1 MEGVTNSDTD
11 TRPAPAR
18 RQRPTYELTVVR
30 TEEVGGHLVRVVA
43 EGESLATFGDPE
55 LPGLAATDSYVKIAF
70 GESKRTYTVRS
81 FDRAERRIA
90 IDFVV
95 HGDEGLAGPW
105 ARRAQPGDSIALM
118 GPGGAYSPDPGA
130 AWHLLAGDLS
140 ATPAIAAALE
150 ALPADARGAALIEVE
165 SDADRIELSA
175 PAGVDVRWAVNPDI
189 ADVDFLARQVA
200 VADWPA
206 DRATAQVFAHGE
218 RESIKAIRR
227 VLREL
232 EVPRERISISGYW
245 ARGRAEDAFQAE
257 KRTPIG
263 QID

>member
-1 MEGVTNSDTD
+1 MEGVTE
-11 TRPAPAR
+11 TRTETSAPAR
-18 RQRPTYELTVVR
+18 RPRPTYEITVVR
-30 TEEVGGHLVRVVA
+30 TESIGTHLVRVIA
-43 EGESLATFGDPE
+43 EGESLAGFGDPAVNG
-55 LPGLAATDSYVKIAF
+55 LPSTDAYVKLSF
-70 GESKRTYTVRS
+70 GESRRTYTVRS
-81 FDRAERRIA
+81 FDRAARRIA

-105 ARRAQPGDSIALM
+105 AQRAQPGDTLTIM
-118 GPGGAYSPDPGA
+118 GPGGAYSPAPDA
-130 AWHLLAGDLS
+130 DWHFFAGDLS
-140 ATPAIAAALE
+140 ATPAIATALE
-150 ALPADARGAALIEVE
+150 ALPDDARGAAIIEVE
-165 SDADRIELSA
+165 TDGDRIDLTA
-175 PAGVDVRWAVNPDI
+175 PSGVDVRWAVNPDT

-206 DRATAQVFAHGE
+206 DRATAHVFAHGE
-218 RESIKAIRR
+218 RESIKAIRK

-257 KRTPIG
+257 KREAIG

>member
-1 MEGVTNSDTD
+1 MTESRTD
-11 TRPAPAR
+11 TAPTRAR
-18 RQRPTYELTVVR
+18 RARPTFEVTVVR
-30 TEEVGGHLVRVVA
+30 TEAIGDHLVRVIA
-43 EGESLATFGDPE
+43 EGEALASFGDPE
-55 LPGLAATDSYVKIAF
+55 LPGLPSTDSYVKLAF
-70 GESKRTYTVRS
+70 GEATRTYTVRS

-105 ARRAQPGDSIALM
+105 AQRAQPGDAITIM
-118 GPGGAYSPDPGA
+118 GPGGAYSPDPTA
-130 AWHLLAGDLS
+130 AWHLLTGDLS
-140 ATPAIAAALE
+140 AVPAIAAALE
-150 ALPADARGAALIEVE
+150 ALPADARGAAILEVE
-165 SDADRIELSA
+165 SDADRIALTA
-175 PAGVDVRWAVNPDI
+175 PAGVDVRWAVNPDV

-206 DRATAQVFAHGE
+206 DRATTHVFAHGE
-218 RESIKAIRR
+218 RESIKAIRK

-232 EVPRERISISGYW
+232 KVPRERLSISGYW

-257 KRTPIG
+257 KRTPVG

>member
-1 MEGVTNSDTD
+1 M
-11 TRPAPAR
+11 
-18 RQRPTYELTVVR
+18 
-30 TEEVGGHLVRVVA
+30 
-43 EGESLATFGDPE
+43 
-55 LPGLAATDSYVKIAF
+55 
-70 GESKRTYTVRS
+70 RS

-105 ARRAQPGDSIALM
+105 ARRAQPGDTVTIM
-118 GPGGAYSPDPGA
+118 GPGGAYSPDPAA

-140 ATPAIAAALE
+140 AVPAIAAALE
-150 ALPADARGAALIEVE
+150 ALPAGARGAAILEVE
-165 SDADRIELSA
+165 SDADRIALTA
-175 PAGVDVRWAVNPDI
+175 PSGVDVRWAVNPDV

-206 DRATAQVFAHGE
+206 DRATTHVFVHGE
-218 RESIKAIRR
+218 RESIKAIRK

-232 EVPRERISISGYW
+232 QVPRERLSISGYW

-257 KRTPIG
+257 KRTPVG

>member
-1 MEGVTNSDTD
+1 MTEPRTD
-11 TRPAPAR
+11 TPTRRP
-18 RQRPTYELTVVR
+18 RPTYEATVVR
-30 TEEVGGHLVRVVA
+30 TESIGAHLVRVVA
-43 EGESLATFGDPE
+43 EGESLADFGDPSGNG
-55 LPGLAATDSYVKIAF
+55 LPSTDAYVKLAF

-81 FDRAERRIA
+81 FDRAARRIA

-105 ARRAQPGDSIALM
+105 AQRAQPGDTLSIM
-118 GPGGAYSPDPGA
+118 GPGGAYTPDPDA

-140 ATPAIAAALE
+140 AAPAIASALE
-150 ALPADARGAALIEVE
+150 ALPDDARGAAIIEVE
-165 SDADRIELSA
+165 TDGDRIDLTA
-175 PAGVDVRWAVNPDI
+175 PSGVDVRWAVNPDT

-206 DRATAQVFAHGE
+206 DRATAHVFAHGE
-218 RESIKAIRR
+218 RESIKAIRK

-245 ARGRAEDAFQAE
+245 ARGRAEDTFQAE
-257 KRTPIG
+257 KREAIG

>member
-1 MEGVTNSDTD
+1 MTD
-11 TRPAPAR
+11 SRTETPPAR
-18 RQRPTYELTVVR
+18 RPRPTYELTVVR
-30 TEEVGGHLVRVVA
+30 TETIGAHLVRVIA
-43 EGESLATFGDPE
+43 EGESLATFGDPD
-55 LPGLAATDSYVKIAF
+55 LPGLPSTDAYVKLAF
-70 GESKRTYTVRS
+70 GDATRTYTVRF
-81 FDRAERRIA
+81 FDRAERTIA

-105 ARRAQPGDSIALM
+105 AQRARAGDTLTLM
-118 GPGGAYSPDPGA
+118 GPGGAYTPDPAA

-140 ATPAIAAALE
+140 AVPAIASALE
-150 ALPADARGAALIEVE
+150 ALPGDARGAALIEVE
-165 SDADRIELSA
+165 SDTDRVALTA
-175 PAGVDVRWAVNPDI
+175 PSGVDVRWAVNPDV

-206 DRATAQVFAHGE
+206 DRSTAHVFAHGE
-218 RESIKAIRR
+218 RESIKAIRK

-257 KRTPIG
+257 KRTAVG

>member
-1 MEGVTNSDTD
+1 MERVTEQRTE
-11 TRPAPAR
+11 TAPAPAR
-18 RQRPTYELTVVR
+18 RPRPTYEVTVVR
-30 TEEVGGHLVRVVA
+30 TETVGAHLVRVIA
-43 EGESLATFGDPE
+43 EGESLATFGDPD
-55 LPGLAATDSYVKIAF
+55 LPGLPSTDSYVKLAF
-70 GESKRTYTVRS
+70 GDATRTYTVRS

-105 ARRAQPGDSIALM
+105 AKSARPGDTLTIM
-118 GPGGAYSPDPGA
+118 GPGGAYSPDAAA

-140 ATPAIAAALE
+140 AVPAIASALE
-150 ALPADARGAALIEVE
+150 ALPADARGSAVIEVE
-165 SDADRIELSA
+165 SDADRIDLTA
-175 PAGVDVRWAVNPDI
+175 PAGVNVRWAVNPDV

-200 VADWPA
+200 VANWPE
-206 DRATAQVFAHGE
+206 DRATAHVFAHGE
-218 RESIKAIRR
+218 RESIKAIRK

-232 EVPRERISISGYW
+232 AIPRERLSISGYW

-257 KRTPIG
+257 KRQPIG

>member
-1 MEGVTNSDTD
+1 MEAVTEQRTEN
-11 TRPAPAR
+11 PAPAR
-18 RQRPTYELTVVR
+18 RPRPTYELTVVS
-30 TEEVGGHLVRVVA
+30 TETIGRHLVRVVA
-43 EGESLATFGDPE
+43 EGESLAGFADPDVPG
-55 LPGLAATDSYVKIAF
+55 LPGTDAYVKLAF
-70 GESKRTYTVRS
+70 GESRRTYTVRH

-105 ARRAQPGDSIALM
+105 AQNAKPGDPITVM
-118 GPGGAYSPDPGA
+118 GPGGAYSPDPEA
-130 AWHLLAGDLS
+130 AWHLFAGDLS
-140 ATPAIAAALE
+140 GTPAIASALE
-150 ALPADARGAALIEVE
+150 ALPADARGAAIIEVE
-165 SDADRIELSA
+165 SDGDRIDLTA
-175 PAGVDVRWAVNPDI
+175 PSGVDVRWAVNADLT
-189 ADVDFLARQVA
+189 DVDFLARQVA
-200 VADWPA
+200 VADWPE

-218 RESIKAIRR
+218 RESIKAIRK

-263 QID
+263 KID